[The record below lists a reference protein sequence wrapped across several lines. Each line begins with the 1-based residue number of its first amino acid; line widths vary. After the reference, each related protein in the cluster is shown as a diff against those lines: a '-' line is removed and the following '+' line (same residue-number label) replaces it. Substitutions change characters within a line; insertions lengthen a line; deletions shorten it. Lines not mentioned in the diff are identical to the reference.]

1 MFCLSARL
9 WMDLREFRGREREQ
23 KDPCAGASVV
33 RIMTSIPNVDI
44 L

>member
-23 KDPCAGASVV
+23 KDPV
-33 RIMTSIPNVDI
+33 RVQG
-44 L
+44 LQ